1 MLSASQ
7 TATQPTNPISQSSRE
22 RRLSPSIVWPAAARL
37 RSSRNPG
44 CSPKALEVTV
54 ILSAL
59 LSEEFAGA
67 LRCRRF
73 VWTRVGE
80 AASVVDSPTRG
91 GTALIHRRCW
101 HGLPPYERP
110 WSMRRARDAET
121 DADAPTRTGTIRR
134 IGRCQGCSS
143 AASLGGAVPFERQR
157 PALLGAVTSQG
168 EPGIPSYGRLQRGH
182 GMSIP
187 RKESCTHLTVLLE
200 GGH

>member
-121 DADAPTRTGTIRR
+121 DADAPTRTGLRYNQKNRTMSGVQFGRFSRR
-134 IGRCQGCSS
+134 RCAFRAPAACFTGGGYLPGRTRY
-143 AASLGGAVPFERQR
+143 A
-157 PALLGAVTSQG
+157 
-168 EPGIPSYGRLQRGH
+168 
-182 GMSIP
+182 
-187 RKESCTHLTVLLE
+187 
-200 GGH
+200 